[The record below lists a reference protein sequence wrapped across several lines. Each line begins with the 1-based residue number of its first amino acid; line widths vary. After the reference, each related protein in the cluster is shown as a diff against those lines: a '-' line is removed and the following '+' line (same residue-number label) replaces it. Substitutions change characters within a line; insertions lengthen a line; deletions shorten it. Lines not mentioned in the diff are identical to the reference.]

1 MLTPELNVISVEEET
16 ELLNALVEAENKGIV
31 INNRIGI
38 RYGNSIYG
46 NTELE
51 PIPNYLL
58 NLCNK
63 LIDKKILDVL
73 PEDVSINIYY
83 PGNKMLPHI
92 DKIDAGPVITILS
105 LLSDANLILTY
116 GSKKEI
122 VLLPSRSV
130 IQLKDKYRTHWKH
143 SIEKVNDKRISIV
156 FRQLGKKIRLN

>member
-1 MLTPELNVISVEEET
+1 MLIPELDVISVAEET
-16 ELLNALVEAENKGIV
+16 ELLNALVEAENKGTE
-31 INNRIGI
+31 INNRIAI

-46 NTELE
+46 NNKLE
-51 PIPNYLL
+51 PIPKYLFD
-58 NLCNK
+58 LCYK

-92 DKIDAGPVITILS
+92 DKVDAGPVITILS
-105 LLSDANLILTY
+105 LLSDANLILSN

-130 IQLKDKYRTHWKH
+130 VQLKDKYRTHWKH

-156 FRQLGKKIRLN
+156 FRQLGKNN

>member
-16 ELLNALVEAENKGIV
+16 ELLNALVEAEQKSIV

-63 LIDKKILDVL
+63 LIDKKILNVL

-83 PGNKMLPHI
+83 PGNKMVPHI

-105 LLSDANLILTY
+105 LLSDANLILSY
-116 GSKKEI
+116 SSKKEI

-156 FRQLGKKIRLN
+156 FRQIGKNNLK

>member
-16 ELLNALVEAENKGIV
+16 ELLNALVEAENKGTE

-38 RYGNSIYG
+38 RYGNSIYS
-46 NTELE
+46 NIKLE

-63 LIDKKILDVL
+63 LIDKKILNVL

-105 LLSDANLILTY
+105 LLSDANLILSN

-156 FRQLGKKIRLN
+156 FRQLGKK

>member
-1 MLTPELNVISVEEET
+1 MLIPELNVISVEEET
-16 ELLNALVEAENKGIV
+16 ELLNALVEAENKGTVLNDRIV
-31 INNRIGI
+31 I
-38 RYGNSIYG
+38 RYGNSIYS

-51 PIPNYLL
+51 PIPKYLL
-58 NLCNK
+58 DLCNK

-83 PGNKMLPHI
+83 PGNKMVPHI

-105 LLSDANLILTY
+105 LLSDANLSLTN
-116 GSKKEI
+116 GAKKEI

-143 SIEKVNDKRISIV
+143 SIEKIKDKRISIV
-156 FRQLGKKIRLN
+156 FRQLGKNN

>member
-1 MLTPELNVISVEEET
+1 MLIPELNVISVEEET
-16 ELLNALVEAENKGIV
+16 ELLNALVEAENKGTE
-31 INNRIGI
+31 INNRIAI

-51 PIPNYLL
+51 PIPKYLFD
-58 NLCNK
+58 LCNK

-92 DKIDAGPVITILS
+92 DKLDAGPVITILS

-116 GSKKEI
+116 GAKKEI

-130 IQLKDKYRTHWKH
+130 VQLKDKYRTHWKH
-143 SIEKVNDKRISIV
+143 SIEKIKDKRISIV
-156 FRQLGKKIRLN
+156 FRQLGKNN

>member
-16 ELLNALVEAENKGIV
+16 ELLNALVEAENKGTE
-31 INNRIGI
+31 INNRIAI

-46 NTELE
+46 NEKLE

-58 NLCNK
+58 DLCNK

-73 PEDVSINIYY
+73 PEDISINIYY
-83 PGNKMLPHI
+83 PGNKMIPHI

-105 LLSDANLILTY
+105 LLSDANLILSY

-143 SIEKVNDKRISIV
+143 SIEKIKDKRISIV
-156 FRQLGKKIRLN
+156 FRQLGKNNLK

>member
-16 ELLNALVEAENKGIV
+16 ELLNALVEAENKGTE

-38 RYGNSIYG
+38 RYGNSIYS
-46 NTELE
+46 NSELK

-73 PEDVSINIYY
+73 PEDISINIYY

-105 LLSDANLILTY
+105 LLSDANLILSN

-156 FRQLGKKIRLN
+156 FRQLGKK

>member
-16 ELLNALVEAENKGIV
+16 ELLNALVEAENKSTE

-46 NTELE
+46 NSELE
-51 PIPNYLL
+51 PIPKYLL

-73 PEDVSINIYY
+73 PEDISINIYY
-83 PGNKMLPHI
+83 PGNKMVPHI

-116 GSKKEI
+116 GAKKEI
-122 VLLPSRSV
+122 ILLPSRSV

-156 FRQLGKKIRLN
+156 FRQLGKNN

>member
-1 MLTPELNVISVEEET
+1 MLEPELNVISVNEET
-16 ELLNALVEAENKGIV
+16 ELLNALVEAENKGTE

-46 NTELE
+46 NSELK

-73 PEDVSINIYY
+73 PEDISINIYY

-105 LLSDANLILTY
+105 LLSDANLILSY

-130 IQLKDKYRTHWKH
+130 VQLKDKYRTHWKH

-156 FRQLGKKIRLN
+156 FRQLGKK

>member
-1 MLTPELNVISVEEET
+1 MLTPEINVISVEEET

-31 INNRIGI
+31 INNRIAL

-46 NTELE
+46 NTKLE
-51 PIPNYLL
+51 PIPDYLL
-58 NLCNK
+58 DLSNK

-83 PGNKMLPHI
+83 PGNKMVPHI

-105 LLSDANLILTY
+105 LLSDANLILSY

-122 VLLPSRSV
+122 VSLPSRSV
-130 IQLKDKYRTHWKH
+130 VQLKDKYRTHWKH

-156 FRQLGKKIRLN
+156 FRQLGKK

>member
-1 MLTPELNVISVEEET
+1 MVPAPILNVISIEEELA
-16 ELLNALVEAENKGIV
+16 LLESLAKAEEDSKVSNDRTLV
-31 INNRIGI
+31 
-38 RYGNSIYG
+38 RYGNSIYSH
-46 NTELE
+46 TKLE
-51 PIPNYLL
+51 PIPDYLL
-58 NLCNK
+58 DLSNK

-83 PGNKMLPHI
+83 PGNKMVPHI

-122 VLLPSRSV
+122 ISLPSRSV
-130 IQLKDKYRTHWKH
+130 VQLKDKYRTHWKH

-156 FRQLGKKIRLN
+156 FRQLGKNN

>member
-16 ELLNALVEAENKGIV
+16 ELLNALVEAENKGTE

-38 RYGNSIYG
+38 RYGNSIYS
-46 NTELE
+46 NIKLE

-63 LIDKKILDVL
+63 LIDKKILNVL

-105 LLSDANLILTY
+105 LLSDANLILSN

-143 SIEKVNDKRISIV
+143 SIEKVNNKRISIV
-156 FRQLGKKIRLN
+156 FRQLGKNN

>member
-1 MLTPELNVISVEEET
+1 MLTPEINVISVEEET

-46 NTELE
+46 NNKLK

-83 PGNKMLPHI
+83 PGNKMLSHI

-105 LLSDANLILTY
+105 LLSDANLILSY

-130 IQLKDKYRTHWKH
+130 VQLKDKYRTHWKH

-156 FRQLGKKIRLN
+156 FRQTGKK

>member
-16 ELLNALVEAENKGIV
+16 ELLNALVEAENKGTE

-73 PEDVSINIYY
+73 PEDISINIYY

-105 LLSDANLILTY
+105 LLSDANLILSY

-143 SIEKVNDKRISIV
+143 SIEKVNNKRISIV
-156 FRQLGKKIRLN
+156 FRQIGKNNLK

>member
-16 ELLNALVEAENKGIV
+16 ELLNALVEAENKGTE

-58 NLCNK
+58 TLCNK
-63 LIDKKILDVL
+63 LIDKKILNVL

-83 PGNKMLPHI
+83 PGNKMVPHI

-105 LLSDANLILTY
+105 LLSDANLILSN

-130 IQLKDKYRTHWKH
+130 VQLKDKYRTHWKH

-156 FRQLGKKIRLN
+156 FRQVGKK

>member
-1 MLTPELNVISVEEET
+1 MLTPEINVISVEEET

-73 PEDVSINIYY
+73 PEDISINIYY

-105 LLSDANLILTY
+105 LLSDANLILSY

-143 SIEKVNDKRISIV
+143 SIEKVNNKRISIV
-156 FRQLGKKIRLN
+156 FRQLGKNN

>member
-1 MLTPELNVISVEEET
+1 MLIPELDVISVEEET
-16 ELLNALVEAENKGIV
+16 ELLNALVEAENKGTV

-38 RYGNSIYG
+38 RYGNSIYS
-46 NTELE
+46 NIKLE
-51 PIPNYLL
+51 PIPKYLL
-58 NLCNK
+58 DLCNK
-63 LIDKKILDVL
+63 LIDKKILNVL

-83 PGNKMLPHI
+83 PGNKMVPHI

-105 LLSDANLILTY
+105 LLSDANLILSN

-156 FRQLGKKIRLN
+156 FRQLGKNN

>member
-16 ELLNALVEAENKGIV
+16 ELLNALVEAENKGTE

-38 RYGNSIYG
+38 RYGNSIYS
-46 NTELE
+46 NSELK

-73 PEDVSINIYY
+73 PEDISINIYY

-105 LLSDANLILTY
+105 LLSDANLILSN

-156 FRQLGKKIRLN
+156 FRQIGKNNLK

>member
-1 MLTPELNVISVEEET
+1 MLTPELDVISVEEET
-16 ELLNALVEAENKGIV
+16 ELLNALVEAENKGTE

-46 NTELE
+46 NSELK

-156 FRQLGKKIRLN
+156 FRQLGKK

>member
-1 MLTPELNVISVEEET
+1 MITPELNVISIEEET
-16 ELLNALVEAENKGIV
+16 ELLNALVEAENKGIE
-31 INNRIGI
+31 INNIIAI

-51 PIPNYLL
+51 PIPKYLL
-58 NLCNK
+58 DLCNK

-83 PGNKMLPHI
+83 PGNKMVPHI
-92 DKIDAGPVITILS
+92 DKLDAGPVITILS
-105 LLSDANLILTY
+105 LLSDANLILSY

-122 VLLPSRSV
+122 VLLSSRSV

-143 SIEKVNDKRISIV
+143 SIERLEHKRISIV
-156 FRQLGKKIRLN
+156 FRQLGKKI

>member
-1 MLTPELNVISVEEET
+1 MLTPEINVISVEEET

-46 NTELE
+46 NNKLK

-83 PGNKMLPHI
+83 PGNKMLSHI

-105 LLSDANLILTY
+105 LLSDANLILSY

-130 IQLKDKYRTHWKH
+130 VQLKDKYRTHWKH

-156 FRQLGKKIRLN
+156 FRQLGKK

>member
-1 MLTPELNVISVEEET
+1 MLIPELNVISVEEET
-16 ELLNALVEAENKGIV
+16 ELLNALVEAENKGTE
-31 INNRIGI
+31 INNRIAI

-51 PIPNYLL
+51 PIPKYLFD
-58 NLCNK
+58 LCNK

-83 PGNKMLPHI
+83 PGNKMVSHI
-92 DKIDAGPVITILS
+92 DKLDAGPVITILS
-105 LLSDANLILTY
+105 LLSNANLILTY
-116 GSKKEI
+116 GAKKEI

-143 SIEKVNDKRISIV
+143 SIEKIKDKRISIV
-156 FRQLGKKIRLN
+156 FRQLGKNN

>member
-1 MLTPELNVISVEEET
+1 MLIPELDVISIEEET
-16 ELLNALVEAENKGIV
+16 ELLNALVEAENKGTE
-31 INNRIGI
+31 INDRIAI

-51 PIPNYLL
+51 PIPKYLFD
-58 NLCNK
+58 LCNK

-83 PGNKMLPHI
+83 PGNKMVPHI
-92 DKIDAGPVITILS
+92 DKLDAGPVITILS

-116 GSKKEI
+116 GAKKEI

-130 IQLKDKYRTHWKH
+130 VQLKDKYRTHWKH
-143 SIEKVNDKRISIV
+143 SIEKVKDKRISIV
-156 FRQLGKKIRLN
+156 FRQLGKK

>member
-73 PEDVSINIYY
+73 PEDISINIYY

-105 LLSDANLILTY
+105 LLSDANLILSY

-156 FRQLGKKIRLN
+156 FRQLGKNN

>member
-16 ELLNALVEAENKGIV
+16 ELLNALVEAENKGTE
-31 INNRIGI
+31 INNRIAI

-46 NTELE
+46 NSELK
-51 PIPNYLL
+51 PIPDYLL

-63 LIDKKILDVL
+63 LIDKKILNVL
-73 PEDVSINIYY
+73 PEDISINIYY

-105 LLSDANLILTY
+105 LLSDANLILSY

-130 IQLKDKYRTHWKH
+130 VQLKDKYRTHWKH
-143 SIEKVNDKRISIV
+143 SIEEVNDKRISIV
-156 FRQLGKKIRLN
+156 FRQLGKNN

>member
-1 MLTPELNVISVEEET
+1 MLIPELNVISVEEET
-16 ELLNALVEAENKGIV
+16 ELLNALVEAENKGTE
-31 INNRIGI
+31 INNRIAI

-51 PIPNYLL
+51 PIPKYLFD
-58 NLCNK
+58 LCNK

-83 PGNKMLPHI
+83 PGNKMVSHI
-92 DKIDAGPVITILS
+92 DKLDAGPVITILS
-105 LLSDANLILTY
+105 LLSNANLILTY
-116 GSKKEI
+116 GAKKEI

-143 SIEKVNDKRISIV
+143 SIEKIKDKRISIV
-156 FRQLGKKIRLN
+156 FRQLGKSN

>member
-1 MLTPELNVISVEEET
+1 MLIPELNVISVEEET
-16 ELLNALVEAENKGIV
+16 ELLNALVEAENKGTE
-31 INNRIGI
+31 INNRIAI

-51 PIPNYLL
+51 PIPKYLFD
-58 NLCNK
+58 LCNK

-83 PGNKMLPHI
+83 PGNKMVSHI
-92 DKIDAGPVITILS
+92 DKLDAGPVITILS
-105 LLSDANLILTY
+105 LLSNANLILTY
-116 GSKKEI
+116 GAKKEI

-143 SIEKVNDKRISIV
+143 SIEKIKDKRISIV
-156 FRQLGKKIRLN
+156 FRQLGKK

>member
-1 MLTPELNVISVEEET
+1 MLTPELDIISVEEET
-16 ELLNALVEAENKGIV
+16 ELLNALVEAENKGTK

-38 RYGNSIYG
+38 RYGNSMYS
-46 NTELE
+46 NNKLE

-58 NLCNK
+58 NICYK
-63 LIDKKILDVL
+63 LINKKILDVL
-73 PEDVSINIYY
+73 PEDISINIYY

-105 LLSDANLILTY
+105 LLSDANLILSN

-156 FRQLGKKIRLN
+156 FRQLGKNN

>member
-1 MLTPELNVISVEEET
+1 MLTPELDVISVEEET
-16 ELLNALVEAENKGIV
+16 ELLNALVEAENKGTE

-38 RYGNSIYG
+38 RYGNSIYS
-46 NTELE
+46 NSELK

-73 PEDVSINIYY
+73 PEDISINIYY

-92 DKIDAGPVITILS
+92 YKIDAGPVITILS
-105 LLSDANLILTY
+105 LLSDANLILSN

-143 SIEKVNDKRISIV
+143 SIEKVNNKRISIV
-156 FRQLGKKIRLN
+156 FRQLGKNN

>member
-1 MLTPELNVISVEEET
+1 MITPELNVISVKEET
-16 ELLNALVEAENKGIV
+16 ELLNALVEAEQNSTE
-31 INNRIGI
+31 INNRIAL

-46 NTELE
+46 NTKLE
-51 PIPNYLL
+51 PIPKYLL
-58 NLCNK
+58 DLCNK

-105 LLSDANLILTY
+105 LLSDANLILSN

-156 FRQLGKKIRLN
+156 FRQLGKK